1 MSKNVLIVDDD
12 QELLLLLKESLE
24 NYEEIFSVILAG
36 DGQAAVE
43 KLKEN
48 PVSLVVTDLYMPRM
62 DGLNLLAYIM
72 ENYPEM
78 PVIIITGY
86 GTPKL
91 EALAREGG
99 AVEYIEKPFMTD
111 DLARQIITL
120 LRRESEGGN
129 LTGVSS
135 ATFMQLMELEQK
147 TCTMRVYEKWSG
159 KEGVLFFR
167 DGQLLDARSNGLQ
180 GEPAALQILSW
191 EEANISIQ
199 NTCSLNEK
207 RIDRDLRAILL
218 DAVRLK
224 DESGEENE
232 PVVDEES
239 RKEIKKVMG
248 QGGDEDSDSLLEG
261 LRKRLEAGLGKSS
274 GLEDIYFD
282 NSWDNLISQ
291 LDRIGRYLGTGD
303 MHACYLDKGQTNDLI
318 LLPGKKTIVISVSPR
333 CPRDKMLDVLR
344 G

>member
-1 MSKNVLIVDDD
+1 MKKNVLIVDDD
-12 QELLLLLKESLE
+12 QELLLLLKEGLE
-24 NYEEIFSVILAG
+24 KYEEIFSVILAG

-43 KLKEN
+43 KLEDN

-62 DGLNLLAYIM
+62 DGLNLLAHIM

-86 GTPKL
+86 GTPRL
-91 EALAREGG
+91 ETLAREGG

-120 LRRESEGGN
+120 LRRESEGGS

-135 ATFMQLMELEQK
+135 ATFMQLMEMEQK
-147 TCTMRVYEKWSG
+147 TCTMRVYEKSSG

-167 DGQLLDARSNGLQ
+167 DGELLDARSNGLQ

-199 NTCSLNEK
+199 NTCGLSEK
-207 RIDRDLRAILL
+207 RINRDLRAILL
-218 DAVRLK
+218 DAVRRK
-224 DESGEENE
+224 DESAEEDDLA
-232 PVVDEES
+232 VDKES
-239 RKEIKKVMG
+239 RQEIKKVVEQKG
-248 QGGDEDSDSLLEG
+248 NESSESLLED
-261 LRKRLEAGLGKSS
+261 LRKRIEAGLGKSS

-282 NSWDNLISQ
+282 KSWDDLISQ
-291 LDRIGRYLGTGD
+291 LDQIGRYLGTGG
-303 MHACYLDKGQTNDLI
+303 MRACYLDRGETNDII
-318 LLPGKKTIVISVSPR
+318 LLPGKRTIVISVSPR
-333 CPRDKMLDVLR
+333 CQRDKMLDVLS